1 MPLQDAATLTGLTQG
16 QLLASS
22 LFCTKTDS
30 EGDTAR
36 RQLVNP
42 KGYPYA
48 KDLGYF
54 DLAQKLRGK
63 ARKPKKAGKKK
74 IDHRSIIDQ
83 SKIDL
88 GSINSTVEDQGVSV
102 EKLDKN
108 FAPPYN
114 CIISTSSIN
123 INSIKKEIVDSSS
136 PEQISELPKWAQGL
150 TFPLLNGGN
159 WSLTLEVIKNLRLV
173 HKEVEIILQIKKALA
188 WLYANPKRRKTSAG
202 MPNFLL
208 SWMNRATP
216 EPQSVKSSGGF
227 RAGGLI

>member
-1 MPLQDAATLTGLTQG
+1 MPLHDAATLTGLTQA

-22 LFCTKTDS
+22 LFCTKVDQ
-30 EGDTAR
+30 EGDATG
-36 RQLVNP
+36 RQLVSP

-74 IDHRSIIDQ
+74 IDQQSINDRSMV
-83 SKIDL
+83 DL
-88 GSINSTVEDQGVSV
+88 RSINSTVEDQGVNT

-114 CIISTSSIN
+114 YITSTSTTT
-123 INSIKKEIVDSSS
+123 INSTKNKIVTSSS

-188 WLYANPKRRKTSAG
+188 WLYANPKRRKTPAG

-227 RAGGLI
+227 RAGGLL

>member
-1 MPLQDAATLTGLTQG
+1 MPLHDAATLTGLSQG

-22 LFCTKTDS
+22 LFCVKPDPEDS
-30 EGDTAR
+30 ASG
-36 RQLVNP
+36 RQLVSP

-63 ARKPKKAGKKK
+63 TRKPKKAGSRK
-74 IDHRSIIDQ
+74 INQRSINDR
-83 SKIDL
+83 SSIDL
-88 GSINSTVEDQGVSV
+88 RSINSSVEDQGLNP
-102 EKLDKN
+102 EKLDKS
-108 FAPPYN
+108 FPPPYN
-114 CIISTSSIN
+114 YINNTSSVTKT
-123 INSIKKEIVDSSS
+123 SSKLEIETSSS
-136 PEQISELPKWAQGL
+136 PEQNSELPKWAQGL

-159 WSLTLEVIKNLRLV
+159 WNLTLEVIKNLRLV

-227 RAGGLI
+227 RAGGLL

>member
-1 MPLQDAATLTGLTQG
+1 MPLHDAATLTGLSQG
-16 QLLASS
+16 QLSASS
-22 LFCTKTDS
+22 LFCVKPDP
-30 EGDTAR
+30 EGSASG
-36 RQLVNP
+36 RQLLSP

-63 ARKPKKAGKKK
+63 TRKPKKAPKKK
-74 IDHRSIIDQ
+74 IDHRSINDR
-83 SKIDL
+83 SSIDL
-88 GSINSTVEDQGVSV
+88 GSINSTVQDQGVSV

-114 CIISTSSIN
+114 YINNTSTTTID
-123 INSIKKEIVDSSS
+123 SIKKEIVTSSRS
-136 PEQISELPKWAQGL
+136 EQISELPKWAEGL

-188 WLYANPKRRKTSAG
+188 WLYANPKRRKTPAG

-227 RAGGLI
+227 RAGGLL